1 MPRTYL
7 SILAVEKEILDH
19 FDNLFR
25 DTPFFMGYVG
35 SKNIELREFITGK
48 VEHKHL
54 LFVKPSLNFM
64 TVSSPENLKK
74 LGEVDVMILGTSLP
88 NELIGFLQE
97 YNAVGFIKPSE
108 LNTITM
114 DQIISD
120 INKKGYSA
128 NYHIPEEY
136 WINKPPHVFPRPKPK
151 LTKGENEVLKLLCHN
166 YSVRQIADLHDIS
179 ESAIRSHILNLKE
192 KLHAES
198 LSEVIVISMANSWV
212 KIDRSFTAS
221 KSPFLHG

>member
-7 SILAVEKEILDH
+7 SILSAEKEILDH

-25 DTPFFMGYVG
+25 DTSFFLGYVG
-35 SKNIELREFITGK
+35 GKNIELREFIQDK
-48 VEHKHL
+48 LEHKHL

-74 LGEVDVMILGTSLP
+74 LGEVNVMILGNSLP
-88 NELIGFLQE
+88 KELIGFLQE

-120 INKKGYSA
+120 IDKKGYSA

-166 YSVRQIADLHDIS
+166 YSVRQIAELHEIS
-179 ESAIRSHILNLKE
+179 EAAIRSHILNLKE